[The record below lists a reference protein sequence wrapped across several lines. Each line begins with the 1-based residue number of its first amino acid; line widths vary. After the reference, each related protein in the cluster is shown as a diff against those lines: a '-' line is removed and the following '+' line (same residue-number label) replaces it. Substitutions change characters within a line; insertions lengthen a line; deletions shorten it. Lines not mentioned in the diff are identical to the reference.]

1 MKSALDF
8 INLPDSWVKKNL
20 SILGLRLKRDLQGAP
35 TIQLEE
41 TVPAKKSIATT
52 RSFKST
58 ISTFSNLEE
67 RITTYTLLG
76 AEKLRKQKSCA
87 SAIYVFVRSNPFKT
101 DTDQYRNGCTITLPY
116 ATDSSLILNQYALKG
131 LRSIFKSGIEYKKA
145 GILLLGLSPSTSR
158 QMSLFEKNT
167 ARHTALMQAMDKIHR
182 RFGPHRMKLASQDL
196 KQTWKMRRDHLS
208 NRFTTEI
215 KEVIKVK

>member
-8 INLPDSWVKKNL
+8 VNLPDSWVKKNL

-58 ISTFSNLEE
+58 LSKFSNLEE

-76 AEKLRKQKSCA
+76 AEKLRKQRSCA
-87 SAIYVFVRSNPFKT
+87 SAIYVFVRS
-101 DTDQYRNGCTITLPY
+101 L
-116 ATDSSLILNQYALKG
+116 SLIH
-131 LRSIFKSGIEYKKA
+131 I
-145 GILLLGLSPSTSR
+145 
-158 QMSLFEKNT
+158 
-167 ARHTALMQAMDKIHR
+167 
-182 RFGPHRMKLASQDL
+182 
-196 KQTWKMRRDHLS
+196 
-208 NRFTTEI
+208 
-215 KEVIKVK
+215 